1 MLLTECVSA
10 PASMHSMHDRK
21 RFPMELKTLI
31 EQRNKLIADA
41 GAIAQN
47 KDASKEQRAQIKTM
61 FVTIDKL
68 QEDIDIAKRMEGF
81 KEENRS
87 SGVPPRGQPGDTLLD
102 VTPER
107 NELEKRAF
115 KNFVTG
121 RLKPEDHQY
130 LKRDLTVGAPG
141 AVSGGGVLVPV
152 GYDNVLHTAT
162 KATGEILSGVRTWNT
177 DSGEAIRVSTADPTA
192 VRFTLTA
199 ENTASGE
206 TDPSFGGFSS
216 NVDTLTLM
224 TKVSNQL
231 LQDSA
236 FSIEQFLSETINT
249 AWVNTASEAIILG
262 NASNFQ
268 SLVTATPVGYTAP
281 VGSASTISYDSL
293 INFYS
298 KLDPSYLAG
307 AALWMNSRTW
317 ASLLD
322 VKDANQ
328 RPILTTDFQGAP
340 FKSFLGL
347 PIRIAQKI
355 DDLGANK
362 SPILLG
368 DAVKSY
374 TYRQAGPLV
383 LRKSVDRYLEFNA
396 TAFFSA
402 QRAGGY
408 TTIQASSPSMI
419 KFVMSAT

>member
-1 MLLTECVSA
+1 MDS
-10 PASMHSMHDRK
+10 K
-21 RFPMELKTLI
+21 ILI
-31 EQRNKLIADA
+31 EQRNTLIAQA
-41 GAIAQN
+41 GAIAQK
-47 KDASKEQRAQIKTM
+47 KDITAEQRAQVKAI
-61 FVTIDKL
+61 FVDIDKL

-87 SGVPPRGQPGDTLLD
+87 AGTPPRGQPGDCVLD

-115 KNFVTG
+115 KNYITG

-130 LKRDLTVGAPG
+130 LKTETRDLTVGAPG
-141 AVSGGGVLVPV
+141 AVTGGGVLVPI

-199 ENTASGE
+199 ENVASGE

-236 FSIEQFLSETINT
+236 FSIEQFLTETINT

-281 VGSASTISYDSL
+281 VGGASTISYDSL

-298 KLDPSYLAG
+298 KLDPSYLGG

-322 VKDANQ
+322 VKDNQ
-328 RPILTTDFQGAP
+328 LRPILTTDFQGAP

-362 SPILLG
+362 APILLG

-408 TTIQASSPSMI
+408 STIQTSSPSMI